1 MLNFGYWEGISVIF
15 FYFFLKKKKEIVST
29 HAYYC
34 HWII

>member
-15 FYFFLKKKKEIVST
+15 FYFFKKKKKEIVST
-29 HAYYC
+29 HAYYW

>member
-15 FYFFLKKKKEIVST
+15 FYFFKKKKKEIVST